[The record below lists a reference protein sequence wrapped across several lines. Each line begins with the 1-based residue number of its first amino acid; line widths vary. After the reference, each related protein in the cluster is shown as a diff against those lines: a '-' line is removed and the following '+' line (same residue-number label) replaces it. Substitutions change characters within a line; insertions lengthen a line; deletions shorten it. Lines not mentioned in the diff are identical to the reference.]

1 MGHTGSAWLVGN
13 KNTSTLPVSIR
24 YEKRGGRGDDYLTW
38 LQSDPRWADKKL
50 GSSGETMKTAGCA
63 VTTVAKLTVYS
74 QSITDSSYNPGYL
87 CDYLNSNGGL
97 DGNGCINWGAAPGLK
112 HEGRGDFN
120 NPSKDEVIKRIGELM
135 SSGYYVALCV
145 DNGGH
150 YVAVIKVTNDG
161 IVMSD
166 PAQNSTTN
174 LFDKYSAQSCDS
186 YHYFSGAK
194 SPQDIG
200 NSTGAK
206 ASTDTMSRI
215 ASIFGKYGSA
225 IFKSAYTG
233 DWNIN
238 WDDVFAE
245 DASTDASVATGVPG
259 DDVTL
264 SGSDNAEKIRNYLR
278 GNLGFTEAGAAGVMG
293 NWMVESGLEP
303 GNLENTFE
311 SGGSNAISP
320 GYTDESY
327 VAAIDSKKYTKTQF
341 MSDAN
346 HVPSYVANCGSPVGA
361 GFGLG
366 QWTTGQRKGEL
377 YDATVGKGLSIASLS
392 GQLNYAMKELMS
404 GTEKYNALLSTLRS
418 TDSYNVAAEEFLAKF
433 EGCPGHSS
441 LPRRQAN
448 AKDFYNR
455 FNGKTVQG
463 GKGEGPKNDEEQP
476 KPIGTGCPKPKKG
489 TKEAIEFK
497 KRGGKGTG
505 PTINT
510 SKYSLRPIDIDL
522 NDNGQALAP
531 IQATPSAAMTEQ
543 QRRVT
548 QNPTSAY
555 SNESMERLM
564 KEIIGIL
571 GVISNNSGN
580 LSLLEDIRSGLS
592 GNTNNI
598 VSNTNNTTVNANG
611 KTKTRQTSQTSTRM
625 SRDEEAAR
633 RIAFGN

>member
-1 MGHTGSAWLVGN
+1 MAMAISDTTGQTVTPTEMARLAQITGDRDETGVNWNFINNAANYYGVHTLQSTNPTREFIESSLNTGSPVVLSGQSDGDVNSPYTSSGHYVVAVGKDSNGNAIINDPRGRNYSKSISIDNLVGHTGSAWLVGN

-120 NPSKDEVIKRIGELM
+120 NPSKEEVIKRIGELM

-200 NSTGAK
+200 NGTGAK
-206 ASTDTMSRI
+206 SSTDTMSRI

-238 WDDVFAE
+238 WDEVFAE

-311 SGGSNAISP
+311 PGGSNAISP

-346 HVPSYVANCGSPVGA
+346 H
-361 GFGLG
+361 
-366 QWTTGQRKGEL
+366 T
-377 YDATVGKGLSIASLS
+377 
-392 GQLNYAMKELMS
+392 
-404 GTEKYNALLSTLRS
+404 
-418 TDSYNVAAEEFLAKF
+418 AE
-433 EGCPGHSS
+433 
-441 LPRRQAN
+441 
-448 AKDFYNR
+448 
-455 FNGKTVQG
+455 
-463 GKGEGPKNDEEQP
+463 
-476 KPIGTGCPKPKKG
+476 
-489 TKEAIEFK
+489 
-497 KRGGKGTG
+497 
-505 PTINT
+505 
-510 SKYSLRPIDIDL
+510 
-522 NDNGQALAP
+522 
-531 IQATPSAAMTEQ
+531 
-543 QRRVT
+543 
-548 QNPTSAY
+548 
-555 SNESMERLM
+555 
-564 KEIIGIL
+564 
-571 GVISNNSGN
+571 
-580 LSLLEDIRSGLS
+580 
-592 GNTNNI
+592 
-598 VSNTNNTTVNANG
+598 
-611 KTKTRQTSQTSTRM
+611 
-625 SRDEEAAR
+625 
-633 RIAFGN
+633 